1 MRLHNPD
8 LGVQGGSVSKCLKE
22 LYSEREGRGCP
33 KENEVSQ
40 QLIDK
45 ERAPVMF

>member
-8 LGVQGGSVSKCLKE
+8 LGVQGGSVSKCLE

-45 ERAPVMF
+45 ERALVMF